1 MTKRVSITLNDA
13 QEAILRRRA
22 DAMGMTR
29 SYIAKMALLRD
40 LESWQA
46 MSVRDEPLSLVD
58 EERAKLDKEF
68 A

>member
-1 MTKRVSITLNDA
+1 MKRVSITLNDA

-22 DAMGMTR
+22 DAMGLT
-29 SYIAKMALLRD
+29 SAYIAKMALLRD

-46 MSVRDEPLSLVD
+46 MNSNTPKGIVEEDIAELD
-58 EERAKLDKEF
+58 EEF